1 MRVIPARGVCSFVK
15 RGNDQV
21 RRIRTILFSVKLR
34 VLNPNLFLKPPHKKQ
49 KKRDKKR
56 RHIHITDAHTSSR
69 MFASSCAQ
77 VVVSPP
83 KKVRA
88 FVVVSVLVVA
98 SLWVSG
104 G

>member
-21 RRIRTILFSVKLR
+21 RRIRIILFSVKLR
-34 VLNPNLFLKPPHKKQ
+34 VLNPKLFLKPPHKTN
-49 KKRDKKR
+49 KRDKK

-88 FVVVSVLVVA
+88 FTSSFRSVLVVA